1 MNVLAILRDAWF
13 FYSRHFLTIVRLCLP
28 LILLGLFW
36 YVSRVSRG
44 VPGATTGPATG

>member
-28 LILLGLFW
+28 LILLESLTRLGIDH
-36 YVSRVSRG
+36 
-44 VPGATTGPATG
+44 